1 MDGLKSRS
9 TVIRGR
15 KGPCRE
21 TRIHLSSQWQPHLFQ
36 SEHFN
41 TNAFPQSHRDLLF
54 YSLDV
59 QIAIHPVIFPFS
71 HLYKA
76 LILQFRNSVTTVAE
90 LSLLDDS
97 GSKSPSNISHPSLI
111 H

>member
-15 KGPCRE
+15 KGLCRN
-21 TRIHLSSQWQPHLFQ
+21 TRIHLSSQWQPRIFQ

-41 TNAFPQSHRDLLF
+41 TNSFPQSYRDLLL
-54 YSLDV
+54 YSLEV

-71 HLYKA
+71 HLCKA
-76 LILQFRNSVTTVAE
+76 LILQSRNAVTAVTE

-97 GSKSPSNISHPSLI
+97 GSRCSSNISHPSLI